1 MNKIAIFSP
10 LPPVKSG
17 ISYYTAILAEALSA
31 FYDITFFVDCNYE
44 PDDAVLSYA
53 NVYKVQN
60 INDTVKKLGDFD
72 VVLYHFGN
80 SEYHA
85 YMYDI
90 SLIVPGVV
98 VLHDFILHHL
108 VAEMTLRNKKSD
120 MYLSKVAQWYPEYLD
135 KAKYIVKN
143 NLIPD
148 LFHYP
153 FNDEI
158 VNGSL
163 CIIVHNNYAKNALD
177 AKFKKNTFVVPM
189 MSLCP
194 TNILKKEY
202 CKKEYFTISCFGF
215 IAVNKRT
222 HIVLSVFQKLTE
234 KYENIRLNLVG
245 QMAPEMNILLDF
257 VKDNHLEDKVEFTGF
272 CSDDDLN
279 EYLSHSDVCV
289 NLRYPSAGETSAT
302 LVMALAHGV
311 PTIVS
316 KYQQFDEYPNDVV
329 LKVPL
334 NQSEK
339 DVLYAYLEKLIL
351 DVEFGNSLG
360 DNAREYMKKNQS
372 FDVAVAR
379 YKSVID
385 QIILDRLKG
394 RMTDTLLAD
403 VKKILI

>member
-17 ISYYTAILAEALSA
+17 ISYYAAILAEALSA
-31 FYDITFFVDCNYE
+31 FYDITFFVDCSYE

-60 INDTVKKLGDFD
+60 INDTVKDLGDFD

-120 MYLSKVAQWYPEYLD
+120 MYLSKVAKWYPEYLE

-143 NLIPD
+143 NLVPD

-163 CIIVHNNYAKNALD
+163 CIIVHNNYAKNMLD
-177 AKFKKNTFVVPM
+177 KKFKKNTFVIPM
-189 MSLCP
+189 MSLSR
-194 TNILKKEY
+194 TNSLKMEY
-202 CKKEYFTISCFGF
+202 RKKEYFTISCFGF
-215 IAVNKRT
+215 ISTNKRA
-222 HIVLSVFQKLTE
+222 HIVLSVFQKLSE
-234 KYENIRLNLVG
+234 KYKDIRLNLVG
-245 QMAPEMNILLDF
+245 QMTLEMNKLLDF
-257 VKDNHLEDKVEFTGF
+257 VKDNRLEDSVKFTGF
-272 CSDDDLN
+272 CPDDDLN
-279 EYLSHSDVCV
+279 GYLLHSDVCV

-302 LVMALAHGV
+302 LVMALANGI

-334 NQSEK
+334 GRNEK
-339 DVLYAYLEKLIL
+339 NVLYAYLEKLIL

-360 DNAREYMKKNQS
+360 DNAREYMMKNQS
-372 FDVAVAR
+372 FDVIVSKYR
-379 YKSVID
+379 VMID

-403 VKKILI
+403 VKNILI